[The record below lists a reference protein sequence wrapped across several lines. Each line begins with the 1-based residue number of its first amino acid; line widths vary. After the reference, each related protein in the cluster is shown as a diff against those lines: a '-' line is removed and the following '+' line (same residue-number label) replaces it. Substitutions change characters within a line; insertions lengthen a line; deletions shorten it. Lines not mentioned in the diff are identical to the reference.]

1 MSAQKLQGQKAQA
14 QRPTSPLGQELI
26 SRKSN
31 ETESRS
37 RKHRYSDAS
46 IVTLEH
52 QNRPMVDADA
62 PPVPVSRGT
71 AATQADTN
79 VDGTTLRSTRTG
91 GSSAPLHR
99 GERPSHLDLR
109 AAKNGSAP
117 PAAKSPKSA
126 KSLRASL
133 GLSSR
138 NGRDRSQNN
147 TRTSGHEK
155 LYSEPPSPKPDPE
168 KAPRDTKRKKSLGRN
183 WEYYNGNAILPR
195 GLHPHP
201 PAPRNEDPLAL
212 GPPTTDWVTV
222 RSFKPE
228 PSSTSDSG
236 GPGPAT
242 AMEVPVKY
250 CKSEYLNSHKFL
262 PKDRHRPFS
271 QESVLRNW
279 ASILLRPRTPQYMRF
294 KGRYQEGDQRLGVRR
309 KSRWRPE
316 PESQD
321 EEKGAME
328 MKEMPGGE
336 TGFQGPASRGRGTI
350 NNTPRYDGVTN
361 GGARA

>member
-1 MSAQKLQGQKAQA
+1 MADQAAGPVQPDPNNSFFLATSPGTENPLAATSGFPAFDAAQQNRGSNGSNLLSVTGPVGEPGLPPSRPSSIPSSGGGSSRARTRPSRRGLMSYASRGSWTDPSRPPSAASKTHVPNLTSSAFTRPMSAQKLQGQKAQA

-183 WEYYNGNAILPR
+183 WEYYNGNA
-195 GLHPHP
+195 
-201 PAPRNEDPLAL
+201 
-212 GPPTTDWVTV
+212 V
-222 RSFKPE
+222 FFF
-228 PSSTSDSG
+228 SG
-236 GPGPAT
+236 RI
-242 AMEVPVKY
+242 
-250 CKSEYLNSHKFL
+250 LNSRRRPLNVFTALLAVL
-262 PKDRHRPFS
+262 PAALFFGFS
-271 QESVLRNW
+271 
-279 ASILLRPRTPQYMRF
+279 
-294 KGRYQEGDQRLGVRR
+294 
-309 KSRWRPE
+309 
-316 PESQD
+316 
-321 EEKGAME
+321 
-328 MKEMPGGE
+328 
-336 TGFQGPASRGRGTI
+336 
-350 NNTPRYDGVTN
+350 
-361 GGARA
+361 